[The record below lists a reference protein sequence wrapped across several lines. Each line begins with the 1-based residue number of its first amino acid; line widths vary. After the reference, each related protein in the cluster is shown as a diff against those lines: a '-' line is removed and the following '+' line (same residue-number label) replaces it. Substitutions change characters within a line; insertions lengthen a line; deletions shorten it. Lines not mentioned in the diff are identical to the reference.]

1 MKKSMKKKL
10 AAMLLG
16 LVKRYL
22 SSSRGQ
28 KRVNNVASMF
38 KVMVMQAQAGVQEQ
52 QDEAR
57 ETQEQIDE
65 LMALSNQQDHEIS
78 KANRMIKKLRE
89 ITG

>member
-1 MKKSMKKKL
+1 MKKSVKKKL
-10 AAMLLG
+10 AALLLG
-16 LVKRYL
+16 PVKKYL

-38 KVMVMQAQAGVQEQ
+38 KVMAMQAQAGVQEQ

-57 ETQEQIDE
+57 ETQNQIDE
-65 LMALSNQQDHEIS
+65 LMALSNQQDHEIA

-89 ITG
+89 ITK